1 MGYNG
6 RAHRHHGGEEF
17 DGSRWND
24 LHYTNAASARRG
36 RWLNLRRTGGREG
49 APMLPDWLE
58 RLRRSE
64 VVDRVNND
72 SRSVAGTVLGIDR
85 GEAMRDAAGWGQAD
99 FDELWGNLSS
109 EDRVLLYAHFLQL
122 GHLEELIEAFGQLF
136 GPSERSEEPRGSSER
151 PENPIVVD
159 LGCGPFT
166 GGLAIASQFP
176 RDARMDYIGVDRS
189 TAMRRF
195 GERLASV
202 AANNGEL
209 PRIRRHWAADVAS
222 VSWPPAPSWR
232 PVIVIV
238 SYLLASPTLDVL
250 ALVPDLDYLLAK
262 LGRGSVTVLYT
273 NSVRHDANRSF
284 PLFRTMLRER
294 GFDLVRDDKGAID
307 IERGQ
312 DVKSRSLRYALFH
325 RPTQGTLQLG

>member
-1 MGYNG
+1 
-6 RAHRHHGGEEF
+6 
-17 DGSRWND
+17 
-24 LHYTNAASARRG
+24 
-36 RWLNLRRTGGREG
+36 
-49 APMLPDWLE
+49 MLPDWLE
-58 RLRRSE
+58 TLRRDE
-64 VVDRVNND
+64 IVGRVRND
-72 SRSVAGTVLGIDR
+72 PRSVGGTALGIDAE
-85 GEAMRDAAGWGQAD
+85 EATRDAAGWGQAD
-99 FDELWGNLSS
+99 FDESWGNLSP

-122 GHLEELIEAFGQLF
+122 GHLEELIQAFGQLF
-136 GPSERSEEPRGSSER
+136 GPSECSEEPRGSSER

-176 RDARMDYIGVDRS
+176 RDAQMDYIGVDRS

-209 PRIRRHWAADVAS
+209 PRIRRHWAADIAS
-222 VSWPPAPSWR
+222 VSWPPAPGWR

-250 ALVPDLDYLLAK
+250 ALVPALDYLLAK

-273 NSVRHDANRSF
+273 NSIRDEANRSF
-284 PLFRTMLRER
+284 PTLRTMLHDRS
-294 GFDLVRDDKGAID
+294 FDLVRDDKGAID

-312 DVKSRSLRYALFH
+312 DLRSRPLRYALFY
-325 RPTQGTLQLG
+325 RQKQGTLQLG

>member
-1 MGYNG
+1 
-6 RAHRHHGGEEF
+6 
-17 DGSRWND
+17 
-24 LHYTNAASARRG
+24 
-36 RWLNLRRTGGREG
+36 
-49 APMLPDWLE
+49 MLPDWLE

-64 VVDRVNND
+64 IVARVNND
-72 SRSVAGTVLGIDR
+72 PRSVAGTVLGIDR

-99 FDELWGNLSS
+99 FDESWGNLSP
-109 EDRVLLYAHFLQL
+109 EDRVLLYAYFLQL

-136 GPSERSEEPRGSSER
+136 GPSERPEEPRNSSER

-176 RDARMDYIGVDRS
+176 RDAQIDYVGVDRS
-189 TAMRRF
+189 SAMRSF

-202 AANNGEL
+202 AANNGGL
-209 PRIRRHWAADVAS
+209 PRISRNWAADVAS
-222 VSWPPAPSWR
+222 VSWPSAPRWR

-238 SYLLASPTLDVL
+238 SYLLASPTLDIL
-250 ALVPDLDYLLAK
+250 ALVPDLDHLLAK
-262 LGRGSVTVLYT
+262 LGRGPVTVLYT
-273 NSVRHDANRSF
+273 NSIRQEANLSF
-284 PLFRTMLRER
+284 PPFRTMLRER

-307 IERGQ
+307 IKRGQ
-312 DVKSRSLRYALFH
+312 DLRSRPLRYALFH